1 MKTIIISIL
10 LLPLIAFA
18 ADTYPA
24 KGVMDIDG
32 LSDEEIAKL
41 FKESKKQLVA
51 IQFSAFAKNWSCNA
65 RSEQFAQALK
75 KGKGRNILALQVDAK
90 KMKTVLCQEDLLFS
104 RIHSNELVNSYIE
117 KPKIPLEPI
126 PEENESKKN
135 WKLFWR
141 E

>member
-51 IQFSAFAKNWSCNA
+51 IQVSAFVKN
-65 RSEQFAQALK
+65 
-75 KGKGRNILALQVDAK
+75 
-90 KMKTVLCQEDLLFS
+90 
-104 RIHSNELVNSYIE
+104 
-117 KPKIPLEPI
+117 
-126 PEENESKKN
+126 
-135 WKLFWR
+135 
-141 E
+141 